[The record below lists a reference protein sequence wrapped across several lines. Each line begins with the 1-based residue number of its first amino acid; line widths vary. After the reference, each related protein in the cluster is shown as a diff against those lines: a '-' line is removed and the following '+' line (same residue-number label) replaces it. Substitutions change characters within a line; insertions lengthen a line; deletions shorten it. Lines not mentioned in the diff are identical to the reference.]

1 MRRSVAEHPSAT
13 CLLIE
18 GNAND
23 GTNYNRFNRMRQQS
37 QLLVSWLEQASEVL
51 KKEKKQIKKKY
62 KKLLLF

>member
-1 MRRSVAEHPSAT
+1 
-13 CLLIE
+13 
-18 GNAND
+18 
-23 GTNYNRFNRMRQQS
+23 MRQQS